1 MSVSLVISYF
11 IPFLILDKLYRV
23 IQKER
28 NILGGGSIGHKK
40 VDMNVCIILNRYC
53 YRDV

>member
-1 MSVSLVISYF
+1 MPVSVVISYF

-28 NILGGGSIGHKK
+28 NILGGGSIGHKEK
-40 VDMNVCIILNRYC
+40 KSLYEHVSNTESLL
-53 YRDV
+53 